1 MDTQMQTLRRSE
13 RHDDEAAAVR
23 RQRFVLAEKPQPV
36 AMPAA
41 LSIPEK
47 NTDHQLRVA
56 EQSRALDSQLL
67 MSQLWLAAA
76 LYFPQSMPP
85 ARQDTASRQPQRI
98 EMALARYQAVA
109 SSGEAE
115 PGASLAATA

>member
-1 MDTQMQTLRRSE
+1 MQTLRRSE
-13 RHDDEAAAVR
+13 RNDDEAAAVR

-36 AMPAA
+36 AVPAEF
-41 LSIPEK
+41 SIPEK
-47 NTDHQLRVA
+47 NTDHQVQAA
-56 EQSRALDSQLL
+56 EQSRIQDSQLR

-76 LYFPQSMPP
+76 LYFPQAAPP
-85 ARQDTASRQPQRI
+85 PRQDLSNRQPQRI

-115 PGASLAATA
+115 TGASMAATA